1 MDLKG
6 PNTALQYGDVQF
18 VSKKT
23 ALDNDWLRLRQ
34 LDIQD
39 DISDVPSMT
48 EGSPSMTEGSSRSV
62 STGYCDHDQPCG
74 ALDFELGSFYE
85 AEYVFLSRLS
95 TIMEEEALLAYV
107 LQADGTSD
115 H

>member
-1 MDLKG
+1 
-6 PNTALQYGDVQF
+6 
-18 VSKKT
+18 
-23 ALDNDWLRLRQ
+23 
-34 LDIQD
+34 
-39 DISDVPSMT
+39 
-48 EGSPSMTEGSSRSV
+48 
-62 STGYCDHDQPCG
+62 
-74 ALDFELGSFYE
+74 LDFELGSFYE